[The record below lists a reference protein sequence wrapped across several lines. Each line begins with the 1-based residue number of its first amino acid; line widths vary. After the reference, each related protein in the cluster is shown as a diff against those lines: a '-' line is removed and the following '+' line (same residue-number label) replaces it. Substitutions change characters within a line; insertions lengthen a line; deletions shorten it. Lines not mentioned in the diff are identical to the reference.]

1 MVSGMNEKEVNEL
14 LKKNNRTW
22 KEFEDFMFGQTVG
35 MGKDGETDYYECDVY
50 NFFKPKHTQFFD

>member
-1 MVSGMNEKEVNEL
+1 MNEKEVNEL

-50 NFFKPKHTQFFD
+50 NFFKPKHKQFFD